1 MFLVTVSFTNTATV
15 SGGDLGSTFKAA
27 QFHFH
32 WGSDNTKGSEHTYNG
47 KNYPAEVKVKGGYR
61 SFEVGGGKGK
71 NDRFAINVNTVI

>member
-1 MFLVTVSFTNTATV
+1 MKYKKSYFLFLVTVTFTNTATV

-47 KNYPAEVKVKGGYR
+47 KNYPAEVKVKGVIGHLK
-61 SFEVGGGKGK
+61 SF
-71 NDRFAINVNTVI
+71 DFNT